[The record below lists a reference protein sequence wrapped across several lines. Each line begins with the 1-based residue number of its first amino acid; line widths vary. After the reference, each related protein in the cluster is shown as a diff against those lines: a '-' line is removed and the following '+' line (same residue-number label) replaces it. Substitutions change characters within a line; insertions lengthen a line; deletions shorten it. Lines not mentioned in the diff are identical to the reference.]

1 MYRLPKK
8 YNAFKGD
15 RNRVSFSTSGNS
27 SRAVTSGAGGSG
39 GSRSGR
45 GAPPRMVS
53 SNRRRPRGM
62 RRRGRRISRRRK
74 MKRILRPVNHSK
86 NGVCLVYENTSV
98 TSSANDDAEV
108 VYIGHANGPAKQVLT
123 MAIRAIV
130 KATFARM
137 GVQIRDFGLAVDIAG
152 IYQFSYYPNA
162 TATAFTNSNF
172 NFIATNTY
180 NDIVASF
187 VTTLFAAMES
197 NPALRPYQVAIAPT
211 GSTPRIYYLDSCMLN
226 LSMFSRLKIQNRTPN
241 EGGTDEVDTND
252 INFLVGNKYS
262 GTGTGTYVTS
272 QTSGGVPH
280 QPLIAEND
288 VGTILRT
295 RTDNFNGTSN
305 QWLRHPP
312 ETTKFFTRVKSLKA
326 IPKFA
331 PGATKYSSLSTN
343 RRISFAFLIDQYL
356 KQINT
361 NTYTLSSIGEFAFFG
376 FQKYIDDDE
385 AVKVK
390 IAFEIELQIGATA
403 TFRSNIRTVPI
414 YLEAP

>member
-53 SNRRRPRGM
+53 SSRRRPGGM
-62 RRRGRRISRRRK
+62 RRRRGRRISRRRK
-74 MKRILRPVNHSK
+74 MKRILRPVNHNK

-98 TSSANDDAEV
+98 TSAATDDAEV

-123 MAIRAIV
+123 MSLRAIV
-130 KATFARM
+130 KASFARM
-137 GVQIRDFGLAVDIAG
+137 GVQIRDFGLPIGIAG
-152 IYQFSYYPNA
+152 VYQFSYYVNAVA
-162 TATAFTNSNF
+162 TALTNVNFPFVSTDTFADITAAF
-172 NFIATNTY
+172 AT
-180 NDIVASF
+180 S
-187 VTTLFAAMES
+187 LFAAMES
-197 NPALRPYQVAIAPT
+197 NPSLRPYQVALVPSGA
-211 GSTPRIYYLDSCMLN
+211 TPRIYFLDSCMLN

-262 GTGTGTYVTS
+262 GTGTGTYVVS
-272 QTSGGVPH
+272 QTSGTPH

-305 QWLRHPP
+305 HWLRHPP
-312 ETTKFFTRVKSLKA
+312 ETTKFFTRVKSLKSV
-326 IPKFA
+326 PKFA
-331 PGATKYSSLSTN
+331 PGATKYSSLLTN
-343 RRISFAFLIDQYL
+343 RRISFSALIDQYL

-361 NTYTLSSIGEFAFFG
+361 NTYTLSSLGEFAFFG

-403 TFRSNIRTVPI
+403 SFKSNIRTVPI